1 MKEFQAQLKMEDD
14 MAVVLDINILCS
26 KMLDLNKSASLLAK
40 HNISIG
46 AINSI
51 DNWMWDNEK
60 EVEDFKQIAN
70 ILDSHHIVT
79 IKLKQ
84 PSIKDMGVYI
94 EKVENQFLYTLWINT
109 EGYAMLDC
117 EKLTV
122 NNSEFYKKLIQAVL
136 EMNRLIEDSFEV
148 VGIGLETDFYYEKNV
163 MDIIRKST
171 NMLIWI
177 LNVHDGL
184 NIQLDR
190 FKGNVIEDVY
200 VFTRE

>member
-1 MKEFQAQLKMEDD
+1 

-46 AINSI
+46 SINSI

-109 EGYAMLDC
+109 EGYEMLDC

>member
-1 MKEFQAQLKMEDD
+1 

-46 AINSI
+46 SVNSI

-109 EGYAMLDC
+109 EGYEMLDC

>member
-1 MKEFQAQLKMEDD
+1 

-46 AINSI
+46 SVNSI

-79 IKLKQ
+79 IKLKK
-84 PSIKDMGVYI
+84 PSIKDMGIYI
-94 EKVENQFLYTLWINT
+94 EKFENQFLYTLWINT

-117 EKLTV
+117 EKLTAD
-122 NNSEFYKKLIQAVL
+122 NSEFYKKLIQAVL